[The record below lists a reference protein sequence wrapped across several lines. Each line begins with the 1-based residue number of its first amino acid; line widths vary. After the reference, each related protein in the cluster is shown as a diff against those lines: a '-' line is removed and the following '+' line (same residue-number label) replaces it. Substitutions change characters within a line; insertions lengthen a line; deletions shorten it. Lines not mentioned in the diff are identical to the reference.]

1 MFSRKKYRPTQPF
14 SLAVLLLV
22 SVCALLILQSLW
34 LYNTYQLAY
43 NQFIVEV
50 NEAFDEACRKEQSYR
65 LPAGGLVHSGDFT
78 IQSCGAEEIRI
89 IRRCPKPDTVFYDNV
104 YGHSMETL
112 INRAF
117 YELRE
122 QVLPLNIHCLAD
134 LFAGALHDK
143 GIPISFVI
151 ERFNPATGELLETS
165 AVPNGGTGN
174 IFTHVIITN
183 VSETEGLRANLQFTK
198 SSIFS
203 RMMGTLFCSA
213 GLLLVILCCFGMQLR
228 LMRRKKYTPEVLP
241 LPDKKEME
249 DNKGFRLGKYYFDV
263 DKNELH
269 GFGVQV
275 HLNRKE
281 NGILEDLCLERGKVV
296 ERSFLLERHWDSDS
310 FIYSRSLDTYIAA
323 LRKYL
328 KNDSSVQIIT
338 IKSVGYKLMVKG
350 EIVEN

>member
-1 MFSRKKYRPTQPF
+1 MFLRKKYHPDRPFP
-14 SLAVLLLV
+14 LAALLWV
-22 SVCALLILQSLW
+22 SVCALLILQSIW

-65 LPAGGLVHSGDFT
+65 LPAGSLIPGDLT
-78 IQSCGAEEIRI
+78 IQSCGTEEIRI

-174 IFTHVIITN
+174 VFTHVIITN

-198 SSIFS
+198 GSIFS
-203 RMMGTLFCSA
+203 RMAGTLACSA
-213 GLLLVILCCFGMQLR
+213 GLLLVILCCFGLQLR
-228 LMRRKKYTPEVLP
+228 LGRREQYTPEVLP
-241 LPDKKEME
+241 LPDRDAEI
-249 DNKGFRLGKYYFDV
+249 DKGFQIGKYYFDV

-269 GFGVQV
+269 GFGRPV

-296 ERSFLLERHWDSDS
+296 ERSFLLERHWDSNG

-338 IKSVGYKLMVKG
+338 IKSVGYKLTVK
-350 EIVEN
+350 E

>member
-1 MFSRKKYRPTQPF
+1 MFSQKKYCPNRAF
-14 SLAVLLLV
+14 SLATLLLV
-22 SVCALLILQSLW
+22 SVCALLTLQALW

-43 NQFIVEV
+43 RQFIVEV
-50 NEAFDEACRKEQSYR
+50 NEAFDEACWKEQLYR
-65 LPAGGLVHSGDFT
+65 LPAGGLIHSGGFT
-78 IQSCGAEEIRI
+78 IQTCGTEEIRI

-104 YGHSMETL
+104 SGHSLETF
-112 INRAF
+112 IHRAF

-143 GIPISFVI
+143 GIPILFVI
-151 ERFNPATGELLETS
+151 ERFNPSTGDVLETS
-165 AVPNGGTGN
+165 AVPEGGTGN

-198 SSIFS
+198 SNIFG
-203 RMMGTLFCSA
+203 RMTGALVCSA
-213 GLLLVILCCFGMQLR
+213 GLLLVILCCFGVQLQM
-228 LMRRKKYTPEVLP
+228 LRRRKYTPEVAP
-241 LPDKKEME
+241 LPEKTT
-249 DNKGFRLGKYYFDV
+249 NANRGFRIGQYYFDV

-281 NGILEDLCLERGKVV
+281 NGILEDLCVERGKVV
-296 ERSFLLERHWDSDS
+296 ERSYLLEKHWDSDG
-310 FIYSRSLDTYIAA
+310 FMYSRSLDTYITS

-328 KNDSSVQIIT
+328 KNDPSVQIIS
-338 IKSVGYKLMVKG
+338 IKSVGYKLLVKD
-350 EIVEN
+350 

>member
-1 MFSRKKYRPTQPF
+1 MFFRKRYCSSHAF
-14 SLAVLLLV
+14 AALLLI
-22 SVCALLILQSLW
+22 SVCALLVLQSLW

-50 NEAFDEACRKEQSYR
+50 NDAFDEACRKEQSYR

-78 IQSCGAEEIRI
+78 IQSCGMEEIRI
-89 IRRCPKPDTVFYDNV
+89 IRRCPDPDTVFYDNV
-104 YGHSMETL
+104 YGRSLETL

-165 AVPNGGTGN
+165 AVPNGGKGN

-203 RMMGTLFCSA
+203 RMTGSLACSA
-213 GLLLVILCCFGMQLR
+213 GLLLVILCCFGLQLR

-241 LPDKKEME
+241 PADKATHANE
-249 DNKGFRLGKYYFDV
+249 GFQIGKYYFNV
-263 DKNELH
+263 GKNELH
-269 GFGVQV
+269 GFGMQV

-281 NGILEDLCLERGKVV
+281 NGILEDLCRERGKVV
-296 ERSFLLERHWDSDS
+296 ERSFLLEKHWDSGG

-328 KNDSSVQIIT
+328 KNDASVQIIT
-338 IKSVGYKLMVKG
+338 LKSVGYKLTVK
-350 EIVEN
+350 E

>member
-1 MFSRKKYRPTQPF
+1 MFSRKKYYPSRTFPF
-14 SLAVLLLV
+14 AVLLLV
-22 SVCALLILQSLW
+22 SVSALLVLQLLW
-34 LYNTYQLAY
+34 LYSTYQLAY

-50 NEAFDEACRKEQSYR
+50 NEAFDEASRKEQSYR
-65 LPAGGLVHSGDFT
+65 LPVGDLVHSGGLT

-104 YGHSMETL
+104 YGHSLETF

-143 GIPISFVI
+143 GIPILFVI
-151 ERFNPATGELLETS
+151 ERFNPVTGELLETS
-165 AVPNGGTGN
+165 AIPNGGTGN
-174 IFTHVIITN
+174 VFTHVIITN

-198 SSIFS
+198 GSIFS
-203 RMMGTLFCSA
+203 RMMGTLACSA
-213 GLLLVILCCFGMQLR
+213 GLLLIILWCFGMQLWMGR
-228 LMRRKKYTPEVLP
+228 HKKHLPEAP
-241 LPDKKEME
+241 PPPDKKP
-249 DNKGFRLGKYYFDV
+249 DTSKGFQLGKYYFDT

-269 GFGVQV
+269 GFDMRV

-281 NGILEDLCLERGKVV
+281 NGILEDLCLACGKVV
-296 ERSFLLERHWDSDS
+296 ERSFLLEKHWDSNG
-310 FIYSRSLDTYIAA
+310 FIYSRSLDTYIAT

-328 KNDSSVQIIT
+328 KNDPSVQIVT
-338 IKSVGYKLMVKG
+338 IKSVGYKLTIT
-350 EIVEN
+350 E

>member
-1 MFSRKKYRPTQPF
+1 MFSRKKYFPPHTF
-14 SLAVLLLV
+14 SLAAPLLV
-22 SVCALLILQSLW
+22 GMCALLVLQSLW
-34 LYNTYQLAY
+34 LYNSYQLAY
-43 NQFIVEV
+43 HQFIVEV

-65 LPAGGLVHSGDFT
+65 LPAGDLIHSGDLT
-78 IQSCGAEEIRI
+78 IQSCGTEEIRI
-89 IRRCPKPDTVFYDNV
+89 IRRCPNPDTVFYDNV
-104 YGHSMETL
+104 YGHSLETF

-165 AVPNGGTGN
+165 VVPNGGTGN

-198 SSIFS
+198 GSIFS
-203 RMMGTLFCSA
+203 RMAGTLLCSA
-213 GLLLVILCCFGMQLR
+213 ALLLVILCCFGLQLR
-228 LMRRKKYTPEVLP
+228 SGRRRKYTPEVWP
-241 LPDKKEME
+241 QPDKAA
-249 DNKGFRLGKYYFDV
+249 DTDKGFQFGKYYFDV

-269 GFGVQV
+269 GFGMQV

-281 NGILEDLCLERGKVV
+281 NGILEDLCVERGKVV
-296 ERSFLLERHWDSDS
+296 ERSFLLERHWDSNG

-328 KNDSSVQIIT
+328 KNDPSVQIIT
-338 IKSVGYKLMVKG
+338 IKSVGYKLTVK
-350 EIVEN
+350 E